1 MKIFT
6 QELFGIEL
14 NASSSARTVYLAK
27 AKAIAH
33 LLNYATT
40 FLATISCHA
49 TKELGNLN
57 VLYNK
62 TKNPVEL
69 KQRQTSSS
77 YRIFHLMPLKPQKE
91 R

>member
-6 QELFGIEL
+6 QELLHIEL
-14 NASSSARTVYLAK
+14 NASSSARTVYVVK

-33 LLNYATT
+33 HLNYGTT
-40 FLATISCHA
+40 FLATISRHA
-49 TKELGNLN
+49 TKKLGNLN

-69 KQRQTSSS
+69 VPIGSF
-77 YRIFHLMPLKPQKE
+77 I
-91 R
+91 